1 MSWKIIQRYRDILE
15 EERGTIRKDWGGRL
29 AIALAY
35 PNRYHLAMSNLGFQT
50 IYTVLNSFDHVVC
63 ERVFLPDPEDM
74 EEYQR
79 TNTPLMSLESQ
90 KPLQDFQIVA
100 FSISFENDC
109 INVLKILEM
118 ANIPLMS
125 EDRGENHPLIMAGG
139 VVTFLNPEPLSPF
152 IDLFIIGEG
161 EEILGEFLRIL
172 NHCLEKGLGR
182 MERLEYLGKEVEG
195 IYIPQFYE
203 VGYDSQGR
211 IKYFQP
217 KGGLPDKIKSGRL
230 KEVDKYITQTQILTA
245 HTEFSNMFLIEI
257 GRGCTHGCRFCA
269 AGFIYRPPRMRDWY
283 RLKDMA
289 LKNMRKT
296 LKIGLVGAA
305 VSDIPN
311 IPTLCQSITCRGGKV
326 SLSSLRADTLT
337 KELLEAIKEGNSR
350 AIAIAPDAGSERLRC
365 VINKGIT
372 EQDII
377 EAVCMLVEGDID
389 TIKLYFMI
397 GLPTETNRDVEAI
410 ISLSK
415 RLKHHILSSSK
426 GKRIANLSLSVN
438 SFIPKPFTPFQW
450 VPFERVKL
458 LKEKMRL
465 IRKGLKGERKI
476 QVTFDLPKW
485 AYIQALLSRG
495 DRNVGKI
502 LMAAH
507 KLNGNWKE
515 AYKIVNVNPDFYVYR
530 KRDFDELLPWDFIDH
545 GIKKGY
551 LIEEYK
557 KAMECKTTPIC
568 QPESCQRCGVC

>member
-15 EERGTIRKDWGGRL
+15 EETGTIRKHWGGRL

-35 PNRYHLAMSNLGFQT
+35 PNRYHVAMSNLGFQT
-50 IYTVLNSFDHVVC
+50 IYTILNGFEHVVC

-90 KPLQDFQIVA
+90 RPLQDFQIVA
-100 FSISFENDC
+100 FSISFENDY

-118 ANIPLMS
+118 ANIPPMS
-125 EDRGENHPLIMAGG
+125 EDRGENHPLVMAGG

-152 IDLFIIGEG
+152 MDLFIIGEG
-161 EEILGEFLRIL
+161 EETLSEFLRIL
-172 NHCLEKGLGR
+172 NQCQEKGLGR
-182 MERLEYLGKEVEG
+182 MDRLERLGKEVEG
-195 IYIPQFYE
+195 VYIPLFYD
-203 VGYDSQGR
+203 VGHDSQGR

-217 KGGLPDKIKSGRL
+217 KGGLPDKVKSSRL
-230 KEVDKYITQTQILTA
+230 REVGKYMTRTQILTH

-257 GRGCTHGCRFCA
+257 GRGCAHGCRFCA
-269 AGFIYRPPRMRDWY
+269 AGFIYRPPRMRDWCE
-283 RLKDMA
+283 LKDMA
-289 LKNMRKT
+289 LKNMDKT
-296 LKIGLVGAA
+296 QKIGLVGAA
-305 VSDIPN
+305 VSDLPN
-311 IPTLCQSITCRGGKV
+311 IAALCQSLTYRGGKV
-326 SLSSLRADTLT
+326 SLSSLRADSLT
-337 KELLEAIKEGNSR
+337 KELLEAIKEGNSKT
-350 AIAIAPDAGSERLRC
+350 IAIAPDAGSERLRC
-365 VINKGIT
+365 VINKGIS
-372 EQDII
+372 EQHIT
-377 EAVCMLVEGDID
+377 EAVCMLVEEGID

-397 GLPTETNRDVEAI
+397 GLPTETNDDVEAI

-426 GKRIANLSLSVN
+426 GKRIVNLSLSVN
-438 SFIPKPFTPFQW
+438 CFVPKPFTPFQW
-450 VPFERVKL
+450 VPFEKVKM
-458 LKEKMRL
+458 LKEKVRL
-465 IRKGLKGERKI
+465 IRNGLKAERKI

-495 DRNVGKI
+495 DRNVGRI

-545 GIKKGY
+545 GLKKSY
-551 LIEEYK
+551 LIEEYQR
-557 KAMECKTTPIC
+557 AMECKPTPIC